1 MVDAALETDI
11 RISVQTTDFSL
22 SEEYARLRRVSANP
36 GAIVSFV
43 GLVRDFADSENQQE
57 QSLTLE
63 HYPGMTEKALRDIT
77 DRACQRWPL
86 TACTVIH
93 RVGKLL
99 ASEQIVLVLVASS
112 HRDAAFSGAEFIMDY
127 LKTEAPFWKK
137 QAVGEDSEWV
147 ASRES
152 DYQRASRWRHSQD
165 G

>member
-1 MVDAALETDI
+1 MTDTVYKVDIKI
-11 RISVQTTDFSL
+11 RVQTDDFDL
-22 SEEYARLRRVSANP
+22 AMEYARLREVSDNP

-43 GLVRDFADSENQQE
+43 GLVRDFAFVDSDTE

-63 HYPGMTEKALRDIT
+63 HYPGMTEKALSDIAK
-77 DRACQRWPL
+77 RACQRWPL

-93 RVGKLL
+93 RVGKLF
-99 ASEQIVLVLVASS
+99 ASEQIVAVLVASS

-137 QAVGEDSEWV
+137 QAVGEESEWV

-152 DYQRASRWRHSQD
+152 DYQRASRWADSQD
-165 G
+165 